1 MSNIILSS
9 SENSSLLQT
18 LNQSESKVIPSIYS
32 TKEIYA
38 PSATSWY
45 SIPAKT
51 GSSTNGQS
59 ESWDL
64 PKYGILQQI
73 VFSYDKTVTFTADAD
88 FTAKVPGG
96 DVFNLIDRV
105 EFLSS
110 SRILCT
116 LYSEDILAQLKD
128 LTTDEYSTVSN
139 FLVGSETTGAGAG
152 GKTISVSA
160 SIPLVFPFLTNKNT
174 CPNLSFSEPCQL
186 RVVYRDILGLA
197 KVSVA
202 GANPTNIASVVNTK
216 VMLRYKMYSES
227 DNAELLASN
236 YQDQMLNM
244 LTSRNYRENPVSYT
258 PAGAE
263 ADYKFTIEVKN
274 VDVVENFYLMVRG
287 ATGLANGEDQ
297 NQLHKIKR
305 VRLSAAGQEIC
316 DLTENQLL
324 YMKITENGF
333 PVNSS
338 YLASQ
343 MQDPVLAN
351 NVAKVQTGLWTYDKN
366 VWTNGFSLREMNNVI
381 VEVFVDFAA
390 GDAAKKFTCYCQEL
404 TSCILSQS
412 SNTGRNAISLS
423 N

>member
-9 SENSSLLQT
+9 AENSSLLQT
-18 LNQSESKVIPSIYS
+18 LNQSESKTITSIYS

-51 GSSTNGQS
+51 GSATSGNS

-64 PKYGILQQI
+64 AKYGILQQI
-73 VFSYDKTVTFTADAD
+73 VFNYDKAITFTQAGDTQAAVPAGD
-88 FTAKVPGG
+88 F
-96 DVFNLIDRV
+96 FNMVDRI

-128 LTTDEYSTVSN
+128 LSTDEYSTISN
-139 FLVGSETTGAGAG
+139 FLGASGTTAIGAGATTLT
-152 GKTISVSA
+152 KSA

-186 RVVYRDILGLA
+186 RIVYRDTLGLRT
-197 KVSVA
+197 VA
-202 GANPTNIASVVNTK
+202 GTAPTTISSVITTK
-216 VMLRYKMYSES
+216 LMLRYKMYSES

-244 LTSRNYRENPVSYT
+244 LTARNYRENPVSYT

-263 ADYKFTIEVKN
+263 TDYKFTIEVKN
-274 VDVVENFYLMVRG
+274 VDVVENMYLMVRG
-287 ATGLANGEDQ
+287 ATGLANGENQ

-316 DLTENQLL
+316 DLTDNQLL

-351 NVAKVQTGLWTYDKN
+351 NVAKIQTGLWTYDKN

-390 GDAAKKFTCYCQEL
+390 GDANRKFTCYCQEL

>member
-9 SENSSLLQT
+9 AENSSLLQT

-45 SIPAKT
+45 TITAKT
-51 GSSTNGQS
+51 GSATSGQS

-64 PKYGILQQI
+64 AKYGILQQI
-73 VFSYDKTVTFTADAD
+73 VFNYDKICSFTQA
-88 FTAKVPGG
+88 G
-96 DVFNLIDRV
+96 DTQAAIPAGDLFNMVDRV

-110 SRILCT
+110 SRIIST
-116 LYSEDILAQLKD
+116 LYAEDILAQLKD

-139 FLVGSETTGAGAG
+139 FLGESATSAIGAGATTLT
-152 GKTISVSA
+152 KSA
-160 SIPLVFPFLTNKNT
+160 SIPIVFPFFQNKNT

-186 RVVYRDILGLA
+186 RIVYRDTLGLRT
-197 KVSVA
+197 VA
-202 GANPTNIASVVNTK
+202 GTPPTNISSVVNTK

-236 YQDQMLNM
+236 YQEESLNM
-244 LTSRNYRENPVSYT
+244 LISRNYRENPVSYT
-258 PAGAE
+258 PVGAE
-263 ADYKFTIEVKN
+263 TDYKFTLELKN
-274 VDVVENFYLMVRG
+274 VDVVENFYLMVRPPS
-287 ATGLANGEDQ
+287 GLANGVNQ

-305 VRLSAAGQEIC
+305 VRLSASGQEIC

-324 YMKITENGF
+324 YMKITENGW
-333 PVNSS
+333 PVNCS

-343 MQDPVLAN
+343 LEDPLLVN
-351 NVAKVQTGLWTYDKN
+351 NVAKIQTGLWTYDKN
-366 VWTNGFSLREMNNVI
+366 VWTNGFSLREMNNII
-381 VEVFVDFAA
+381 VEVFCDFAA
-390 GDAAKKFTCYCQEL
+390 GDANKKFTCYCQEL

-412 SNTGRNAISLS
+412 SNTGRNAISLA